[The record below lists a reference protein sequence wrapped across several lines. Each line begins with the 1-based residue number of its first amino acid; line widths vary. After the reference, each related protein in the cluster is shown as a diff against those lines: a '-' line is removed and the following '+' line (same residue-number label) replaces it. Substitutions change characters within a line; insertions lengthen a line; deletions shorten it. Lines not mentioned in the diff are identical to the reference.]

1 MGDLGT
7 SLTWSE
13 GIKLFQDGL
22 YKVIKTKGKKKASHE
37 ELKLVI
43 TDISLFSLFSLKI
56 SITVFI
62 PSLMA

>member
-37 ELKLVI
+37 ELKLSQLLPDEV
-43 TDISLFSLFSLKI
+43 
-56 SITVFI
+56 
-62 PSLMA
+62 